1 MIAKYAKV
9 SILVSLFTLL
19 IFGTAFATYVDFR
32 ALSPSHTNN
41 ILPSPYVTL
50 IPGGGTITIEAF
62 SLPNFDLENLW
73 WDNTDGFGISSSA
86 GYEKDEIELM
96 EAMRISFSSPVH
108 VSHFDLTDLFY
119 EGSEPYEE
127 IGLWASPGLGINIFS
142 QDDHTEL
149 LGSSS
154 NGEFRL
160 NIGYT
165 IDEIWFSAPAKF
177 IEGQNHEFS
186 IAGVEVTSV
195 PEPST
200 LILLGCGLIAFA
212 GLGRNRLKRK

>member
-1 MIAKYAKV
+1 MAKYKKV
-9 SILVSLFTLL
+9 SILVSLFTFF

-62 SLPNFDLENLW
+62 SLPNFDLKNLW

-108 VSHFDLTDLFY
+108 VSHFDLTDLFI
-119 EGSEPYEE
+119 EGPPQSPYAE
-127 IGLWASPGLGINIFS
+127 IGVWYSPGLGFNLFS
-142 QDDHTEL
+142 QYDPL
-149 LGSSS
+149 VS
-154 NGEFRL
+154 NGEFQL
-160 NIGYT
+160 DIGHD